1 MATKP
6 HFWSDIE
13 TTYMLNEMKD
23 LNILQLLDGR
33 KHRNGDMFKKLSD
46 KMTSAGYLRSVE
58 QVRSRW
64 KVLRQSY
71 FRAKR
76 QSSSSSGGVNPVD
89 CPYFDTLEDLLGP
102 SHFSAAEGSGVDVG
116 FQELTPSQTV
126 EDVALTPSSP
136 EGVDDTETQDIQVK
150 LESDHFL
157 QSAAQ
162 QSPTG
167 SKIRKKRRGKVAQD
181 HYSFMENLQK
191 QHQSWLARQMQ
202 QQQERDERFISSLME
217 ANAQATERVVSLM
230 LDGLQKMITPHM
242 NRPHCSTEL
251 QHPAQNGISS
261 PQPLIKNEDFED
273 YETG

>member
-1 MATKP
+1 MATKQ
-6 HFWSDIE
+6 HFWSDSE
-13 TTYMLNEMKD
+13 TTFMLDEMKD

-33 KHRNGDMFKKLSD
+33 KYRNGDMFKKLSD
-46 KMTSAGYLRSVE
+46 KMALAGYTRSVE
-58 QVRSRW
+58 QIRTRW

-76 QSSSSSGGVNPVD
+76 QSSSSSSSGVSLVD

-102 SHFSAAEGSGVDVG
+102 IHFSATEGSGVDVG
-116 FQELTPSQTV
+116 FQELTPSQTA
-126 EDVALTPSSP
+126 EDVASSLSSP
-136 EGVDDTETQDIQVK
+136 ECVEDTETRDIQVEA
-150 LESDHFL
+150 ESAHL
-157 QSAAQ
+157 VQSAPQ
-162 QSPTG
+162 QPSPG
-167 SKIRKKRRGKVAQD
+167 SKIRKKRRKVDQD
-181 HYSFMENLQK
+181 HYSFLENLQR

-242 NRPHCSTEL
+242 NSPHCSTEL
-251 QHPAQNGISS
+251 HHPAQNGISS
-261 PQPLIKNEDFED
+261 PRSSIKNEDFED

>member
-1 MATKP
+1 
-6 HFWSDIE
+6 
-13 TTYMLNEMKD
+13 MKD

-33 KHRNGDMFKKLSD
+33 KYRNGDMFKKLSD

-76 QSSSSSGGVNPVD
+76 QSSSSSGVNPVD

-102 SHFSAAEGSGVDVG
+102 IHFSATDGSGVDVG
-116 FQELTPSQTV
+116 FQELTASQTV

-136 EGVDDTETQDIQVK
+136 EGFDDTETQDLQVK
-150 LESDHFL
+150 DESDHLL
-157 QSAAQ
+157 QSVPH
-162 QSPTG
+162 QSITDP
-167 SKIRKKRRGKVAQD
+167 KIRKKRRGKVAED

-191 QHQSWLARQMQ
+191 QHQSWLAKQMQ

-251 QHPAQNGISS
+251 QHPAQNGS
-261 PQPLIKNEDFED
+261 PQSFIKNEDFED
-273 YETG
+273 FETG